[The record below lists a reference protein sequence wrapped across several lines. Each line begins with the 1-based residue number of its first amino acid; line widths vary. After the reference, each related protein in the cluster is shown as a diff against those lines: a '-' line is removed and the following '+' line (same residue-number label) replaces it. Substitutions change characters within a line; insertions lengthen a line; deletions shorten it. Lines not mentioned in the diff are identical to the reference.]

1 MAWFKVLFP
10 PLDRL
15 IESLPRRGGTILT
28 WCLVVFMAVN
38 MIVSSAAL
46 IRYEPLGWALPP
58 QTSLDTLLDEHFD
71 DSYMQRVYPKL
82 VHMN

>member
-1 MAWFKVLFP
+1 
-10 PLDRL
+10 
-15 IESLPRRGGTILT
+15 
-28 WCLVVFMAVN
+28 MAVD

-46 IRYEPLGWALPP
+46 IRYDARLEGVAA